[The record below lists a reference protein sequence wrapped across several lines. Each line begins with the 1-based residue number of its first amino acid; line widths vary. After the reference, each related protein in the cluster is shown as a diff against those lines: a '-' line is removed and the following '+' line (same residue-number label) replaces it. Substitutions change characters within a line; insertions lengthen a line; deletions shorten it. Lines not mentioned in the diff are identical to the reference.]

1 MLFSYYRRPLFLLLL
16 LYAGGILLFRDFFIK
31 PPEAL
36 PFALP
41 RSGVLIEGRVA
52 EYPAAAPGGARFA
65 LETSRVYGRPL
76 RTGLMVYARS
86 PAAAS
91 YGDRVSFLADLDAP
105 PGASVPGSL
114 DWAEYLLDRGVVAQ
128 ARARELEISAPANAF
143 IRLARR
149 FRYSAMSAFE
159 AGLPPE
165 AASVLGGV
173 VLGEKKSVPPG
184 LKTAFQDSGAMHLL
198 VASGSNVGFVV
209 AVVYFLCARLGLKK
223 KRSGLAALAL
233 AGFYVTAAGM
243 DTPLVRAYIMFSAG
257 LCAWVL
263 RREAGAFHAL
273 TAACLLI
280 LALWPRYI
288 FDAGFLMSA
297 LAAYG
302 LIVGMALWGR
312 YAKKGGLAGY
322 AAGLFLMSFFAQL
335 CLYPLLAVYFHK
347 ISLISLV
354 SNMVLVPA
362 SGLAMGL
369 GFLLALLSG
378 AGAVFTGLAYVTGH
392 FMEAFIGAVRFFA
405 GLPFSSVSVA
415 EPSSWF
421 VAGFFVLALA
431 LLHAPLLGFSSRRLY
446 LVSAFGLLLIS
457 AGPLMKVSAAG
468 PVKCRAVLFGDS
480 NTSSALIRVPSGLFL
495 VNPGVN
501 GKKLADSVFT
511 EGSRTLEGIILTS
524 LEEKNFSGLGDLS
537 GSVAIKKVFL
547 PYGPREGGLKKILAG
562 LEKSGARIYRVWPG
576 EVPGPELKVAAG
588 WGGRGAGY
596 SGRGDVLDWEVET
609 VTIRKEGG
617 HAERACSC
625 TECPAPVSVQK
636 GKTVALEFGLPAASC
651 VKPENKDSI

>member
-16 LYAGGILLFRDFFIK
+16 LYAGGILLFKDFFIR

-36 PFALP
+36 PFPLP

-52 EYPAAAPGGARFA
+52 EYPAAAPGGRRFA

-76 RTGLMVYARS
+76 KTGLMVYARP

-91 YGDRVSFLADLDAP
+91 YGDRVSFLADLEAP

-128 ARARELEISAPANAF
+128 ARARELEISAPANVF

-184 LKTAFQDSGAMHLL
+184 LKAAFQDSGAMHLL

-209 AVVYFLCARLGLKK
+209 AVVYFFCARLGLKK
-223 KRSGLAALAL
+223 RQSGLAALAL

-312 YAKKGGLAGY
+312 YAKKGGLVGY

-347 ISLISLV
+347 ISLVSLV

-378 AGAVFTGLAYVTGH
+378 SGPVFTGLAYVTGH
-392 FMEAFIGAVRFFA
+392 FVEAFIGAVRFFA

-431 LLHAPLLGFSSRRLY
+431 LLHAPLLGFRSRRLY
-446 LVSAFGLLLIS
+446 FAAAVGLIFTS
-457 AGPLMKVSAAG
+457 VGPLLKVSAAG
-468 PVKCRAVLFGDS
+468 PFKCRAVLFGDS
-480 NTSSALIRVPSGLFL
+480 NTSCALLSVPAGLFL

-511 EGSRTLEGIILTS
+511 EGSRSLEGIFLTS
-524 LEEKNFSGLGDLS
+524 LEEKNFSGLEELS
-537 GSVAIKKVFL
+537 GAVAIKNIFV
-547 PYGPREGGLKKILAG
+547 PYGPRGPELRRVLEGLVKK
-562 LEKSGARIYRVWPG
+562 GARVYKAWPG
-576 EVPGPELKVAAG
+576 EFPAPGLKAAA
-588 WGGRGAGY
+588 GGRGAGY
-596 SGRGDVLDWEVET
+596 TGRSDILDWEVGPLR
-609 VTIRKEGG
+609 IGKEGG
-617 HAERACSC
+617 YAEAACAC
-625 TECPAPVSVQK
+625 RKCPAPASVRK
-636 GKTVALEFGLPAASC
+636 GKTVTLELALPAASC
-651 VKPENKDSI
+651 GKAENNSPI